1 MIKTVSDYI
10 AAHRLLAPYGKYLVA
25 LSGGADSVALL
36 LVLRRL
42 GYSVEAVHC
51 NFHLRGDESDRDE
64 HFVTGLCSR
73 LGVVLHKV
81 HFDTREYA
89 AVRKQSIELAAR
101 NLRYGYFE
109 QLRSDIGADGIC
121 VAHHRDDLVETVL
134 MNIVRGTGI
143 HGMVGI
149 RPRNGYIL
157 RPLLCIGRSDIEH
170 FLAEHHQDYVTDSTN
185 LEDDATR
192 NVFRHHVVPLLQ
204 SINPAAVENIAGTAR
219 LMTDVETIYN
229 ADIDRCRR
237 EFVVTGG
244 NKDCAVAS
252 GSNGL
257 EFRIMADRLLL
268 HPVPST
274 VLYELLSPY
283 GFSGVQASGIIASLA
298 AGNIGKVFRSSGYT
312 AVTCRD
318 CIEVGKTVASNFA
331 PMRLPVDGIYVING
345 GEKKINLEITG
356 SGATEISRCPDVA
369 TLDADKVKFPLT
381 LRRVENGDRFRPFGM
396 KGSKLVSD
404 FMTDAKYSYFEK
416 QSQLVLLDSTGKIIW
431 LVGRR
436 TSDVCKVQA
445 DTKNIL
451 KIYFS

>member
-10 AAHRLLAPYGKYLVA
+10 AAHKLLAPYGKYLVA

-36 LVLRRL
+36 LVLCRL
-42 GYSVEAVHC
+42 GYSIEAVHC

-64 HFVTGLCSR
+64 HFVTNLCLR

-170 FLAEHHQDYVTDSTN
+170 FLAEQHQDYVTDSTN

-229 ADIDRCRR
+229 
-237 EFVVTGG
+237 
-244 NKDCAVAS
+244 
-252 GSNGL
+252 
-257 EFRIMADRLLL
+257 
-268 HPVPST
+268 
-274 VLYELLSPY
+274 LSL
-283 GFSGVQASGIIASLA
+283 IHI
-298 AGNIGKVFRSSGYT
+298 
-312 AVTCRD
+312 
-318 CIEVGKTVASNFA
+318 
-331 PMRLPVDGIYVING
+331 
-345 GEKKINLEITG
+345 
-356 SGATEISRCPDVA
+356 
-369 TLDADKVKFPLT
+369 
-381 LRRVENGDRFRPFGM
+381 
-396 KGSKLVSD
+396 
-404 FMTDAKYSYFEK
+404 
-416 QSQLVLLDSTGKIIW
+416 
-431 LVGRR
+431 
-436 TSDVCKVQA
+436 
-445 DTKNIL
+445 
-451 KIYFS
+451 